1 MATAP
6 VLNPH
11 PHENRY
17 TFDENYSAI
26 SLMLLTWLIVALQKL
41 KGIAGLNDRRPI
53 NGGDFVPGVNLLA
66 VESWS
71 ADCSLLHNEG
81 MVIIEY
87 PNRRAVLRRT

>member
-1 MATAP
+1 MATTP
-6 VLNPH
+6 VLTLIPT
-11 PHENRY
+11 RAA
-17 TFDENYSAI
+17 FDENYSAI
-26 SLMLLTWLIVALQKL
+26 SITLLTWLIDALQKL

-71 ADCSLLHNEG
+71 ADGSLLHSEG

-87 PNRRAVLRRT
+87 PYRRVVLHRT